1 MGNGLIR
8 ELLGING
15 RDKEREAQMQQL
27 EMQIKQAQLQ
37 KLLTPEPMAQPDPYK
52 QMQTEKLARE
62 MAEQDR
68 RAMALQQLSG
78 GQGQSA
84 LAQYGAG
91 QSATGL
97 SPDQM
102 QALAVIDPKG
112 YADKLGEQKQ
122 KATSGEQMY
131 SSLQAL
137 RDAYAALQ
145 KSGGAVTSSPDGLG
159 GYLRNFSN
167 SAVASDNPISGF
179 LSKNLTPADN
189 EQRFKI
195 RAMAGGMLPLMMSAQ
210 GGSSKMFDTAA
221 EREGFLRQLGDPAQ
235 PIEANLY
242 LLDKL
247 QKDLVEKSGFTP
259 PEQRQAPTPE
269 QAREIL
275 RQRRMMRQR
284 Q

>member
-112 YADKLGEQKQ
+112 YADKLGEQKK
-122 KATSGEQMY
+122 KANSGEALYNKLQ
-131 SSLQAL
+131 SLRENL
-137 RDAYAALQ
+137 SALQ
-145 KSGGAVTSSPDGLG
+145 KEGGAVTSNPIGLG
-159 GYLRNFSN
+159 GYLKNFGN
-167 SAVASDNPISGF
+167 SIVAADNPISGF
-179 LSKNLTPADN
+179 LSKNFTPKENEYRNNIRSIVGGALPQMLDTFGAGSKIADT
-189 EQRFKI
+189 
-195 RAMAGGMLPLMMSAQ
+195 P
-210 GGSSKMFDTAA
+210 A
-221 EREGFLRQLGDPAQ
+221 EREGILRQFGDPSQ
-235 PIEANLY
+235 PIESNLY
-242 LLDKL
+242 LLNQL

-259 PEQRQAPTPE
+259 PAQKQQPTPE

>member
-37 KLLTPEPMAQPDPYK
+37 KLMMPEPADPYK
-52 QMQTEKLARE
+52 QMQTEKLARD

-68 RAMALQQLSG
+68 KAMALQQLSG
-78 GQGQSA
+78 GQEQSA
-84 LAQYGAG
+84 LAQYG
-91 QSATGL
+91 QSASGL

-102 QALAVIDPKG
+102 QALAVIDPKS
-112 YADKLGEQKQ
+112 YAEKLGEQKQ

-137 RDAYAALQ
+137 RDAYAELQ
-145 KSGGAVTSSPDGLG
+145 KNNGAVTSSPDGLG
-159 GYLRNFSN
+159 GYLRNFGN

-221 EREGFLRQLGDPAQ
+221 EREGFLRQLGDPSQ
-235 PIEANLY
+235 PVEANMY

-259 PEQRQAPTPE
+259 PEQRKAPTPE

-275 RQRRMMRQR
+275 RQRRLMRQR